1 MSALSLQTLGML
13 PDTASHIKTALHLQ
27 TLGQL
32 HTLEAVIQPTPTQPS
47 QSQPRFVSVGGGRR
61 PLVPV
66 PPHPMQFHPLLDPLG
81 DAPSLRDVQ
90 RRAKTLT
97 ASVGVVVE
105 DGDRAHA
112 LAATLALLLDDIKGR

>member
-1 MSALSLQTLGML
+1 
-13 PDTASHIKTALHLQ
+13 
-27 TLGQL
+27 
-32 HTLEAVIQPTPTQPS
+32 
-47 QSQPRFVSVGGGRR
+47 
-61 PLVPV
+61 
-66 PPHPMQFHPLLDPLG
+66 MQFHPLLDPLG